1 MDKAMQGQSA
11 PASGLRHAPKAH
23 EMVKSVLHQGIL
35 TGTLPGGTRL
45 VQSRIAAELAVSTRP
60 VHDALRE
67 LAAEGFVRFDA
78 RGGAVVH
85 EVNRTELEDLYEI
98 RKMLEPLAAAR
109 AAKYAS
115 RADMLEAAG
124 LLAAMERETDM
135 PQWAEYNCEFHN
147 VIEQAGNSSRLV
159 ALLKNLRELSAIYV
173 THSIVSEPDRVRCGN
188 AEHAEIF
195 RAVVARD
202 PEAAAYATLRHL
214 DGTLHVLLNVH
225 PISDHRR
232 RRPAG

>member
-1 MDKAMQGQSA
+1 
-11 PASGLRHAPKAH
+11 
-23 EMVKSVLHQGIL
+23 MVKSILHRGIL

-45 VQSRIAAELAVSTRP
+45 VQSRIAEELAVSTGP
-60 VHDALRE
+60 VHDALRD
-67 LAAEGFVRFDA
+67 LAAEGFVRFDT

-85 EVNRTELEDLYEI
+85 EVNRTELEELYEV

-115 RADMLEAAG
+115 RADMLNAAA

-135 PQWAEYNCEFHN
+135 PQWAEYNCDFHD

-159 ALLKNLRELSAIYV
+159 TLLKNLRELSAIYV
-173 THSIVSEPDRVRCGN
+173 THSILSEPDRARCGN

-195 RAVVARD
+195 QAIVARD
-202 PEAAAYATLRHL
+202 PDAAAYATLRHL
-214 DGTLHVLLNVH
+214 DGTLHVLLSVH
-225 PISDHRR
+225 QISDHRTR
-232 RRPAG
+232 SSTG